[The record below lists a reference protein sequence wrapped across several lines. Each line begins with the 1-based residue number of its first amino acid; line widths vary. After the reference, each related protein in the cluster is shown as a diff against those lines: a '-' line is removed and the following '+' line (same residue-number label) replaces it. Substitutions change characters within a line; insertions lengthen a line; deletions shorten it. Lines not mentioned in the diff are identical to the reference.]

1 MANGNDPEPKQGN
14 GNDPEPKGTPS
25 DEQKMKRLEQQV
37 EALKTQL
44 SEAQQQVTDLTA
56 NLDKALTEDDVKAA
70 VEAAKAEAEKAQQEL
85 AASASD
91 REKRLTVENELIK
104 ANCIDTAGAMAHIDM
119 GGVEIA
125 KDGHVSGL
133 DVSKLAEDYAH
144 LFQQPNTS
152 SVSSAGTPAGA
163 GKFDYQSVRHCSK
176 TSRAPRQV
184 PAPFDYQSVRHC
196 SKTLL
201 ALKQQ
206 VAVFDYQSVRHC
218 SKTRSCPRKR
228 PSTV

>member
-1 MANGNDPEPKQGN
+1 MANQPSEPTEPKEPKEPEGNDPQGQT
-14 GNDPEPKGTPS
+14 EPKGGPDDS
-25 DEQKMKRLEQQV
+25 QKMKRLEQ
-37 EALKTQL
+37 ELKAAKEQL
-44 SEAQQQVTDLTA
+44 AEAQKQVTDLTD
-56 NLDKALTEDDVKAA
+56 NLGKALTEEDVKAA

-163 GKFDYQSVRHCSK
+163 GKKMTKEEIMAIKNPQKRHQ
-176 TSRAPRQV
+176 AI
-184 PAPFDYQSVRHC
+184 ADNIELFN
-196 SKTLL
+196 
-201 ALKQQ
+201 
-206 VAVFDYQSVRHC
+206 
-218 SKTRSCPRKR
+218 
-228 PSTV
+228 

>member
-1 MANGNDPEPKQGN
+1 MANQPSEPTDPKEPKEPNGNDPQGQT
-14 GNDPEPKGTPS
+14 EPKGGPDDS
-25 DEQKMKRLEQQV
+25 QKMKRLEQ
-37 EALKTQL
+37 ELKAAK
-44 SEAQQQVTDLTA
+44 EQVTTLTE
-56 NLDKALTEDDVKAA
+56 NLGKALTEDDVKAA

-144 LFQQPNTS
+144 LFQQPNTN
-152 SVSSAGTPAGA
+152 SVSSAGTPGGA
-163 GKFDYQSVRHCSK
+163 GKKMTKEEIMAIKNPQKRHEAI
-176 TSRAPRQV
+176 RENYEL
-184 PAPFDYQSVRHC
+184 FE
-196 SKTLL
+196 
-201 ALKQQ
+201 
-206 VAVFDYQSVRHC
+206 
-218 SKTRSCPRKR
+218 
-228 PSTV
+228 

>member
-14 GNDPEPKGTPS
+14 GNDPEPKGGEPKGTPS

-70 VEAAKAEAEKAQQEL
+70 VEAAKAEAEKAQEEL

-163 GKFDYQSVRHCSK
+163 GKKMTKEEIMAIKNPQKRHQAIADNIELFD
-176 TSRAPRQV
+176 
-184 PAPFDYQSVRHC
+184 
-196 SKTLL
+196 
-201 ALKQQ
+201 
-206 VAVFDYQSVRHC
+206 
-218 SKTRSCPRKR
+218 
-228 PSTV
+228 

>member
-1 MANGNDPEPKQGN
+1 MAKQTSEPAEPKEPEGNDPKEPT
-14 GNDPEPKGTPS
+14 EPKGGPDDS
-25 DEQKMKRLEQQV
+25 QKMKRLEQ
-37 EALKTQL
+37 ELKAAKEQL
-44 SEAQQQVTDLTA
+44 AEAQKQVTDLTE
-56 NLDKALTEDDVKAA
+56 NLGKALTEDDVKAA

-144 LFQQPNTS
+144 LFQQPNTQ
-152 SVSSAGTPAGA
+152 SVSSAGTPGGA
-163 GKFDYQSVRHCSK
+163 GKKMTKEEIMAIKNPQKRHK
-176 TSRAPRQV
+176 AI
-184 PAPFDYQSVRHC
+184 AENIDLFE
-196 SKTLL
+196 
-201 ALKQQ
+201 
-206 VAVFDYQSVRHC
+206 
-218 SKTRSCPRKR
+218 
-228 PSTV
+228 

>member
-1 MANGNDPEPKQGN
+1 MANKPNESNDPQETVETKGNDPQEN
-14 GNDPEPKGTPS
+14 TEPKGGPDDS
-25 DEQKMKRLEQQV
+25 QKMKRLEQ
-37 EALKTQL
+37 ELKAAKEQL
-44 SEAQQQVTDLTA
+44 ADFQKQVTDLTD
-56 NLDKALTEDDVKAA
+56 NLGKALTEEDVKAA

-152 SVSSAGTPAGA
+152 SVSSAGTPGGA
-163 GKFDYQSVRHCSK
+163 GKKMTKEEIMAIKNPQKRHKAIAENIELFD
-176 TSRAPRQV
+176 
-184 PAPFDYQSVRHC
+184 
-196 SKTLL
+196 
-201 ALKQQ
+201 
-206 VAVFDYQSVRHC
+206 
-218 SKTRSCPRKR
+218 
-228 PSTV
+228 

>member
-1 MANGNDPEPKQGN
+1 MAKQTSEPAEPKDPQEPNGNDPQEPT
-14 GNDPEPKGTPS
+14 EPKGGPDDS
-25 DEQKMKRLEQQV
+25 QKMKRLEQ
-37 EALKTQL
+37 ELKAAKEQL
-44 SEAQQQVTDLTA
+44 ADFQKQVTDLTD
-56 NLDKALTEDDVKAA
+56 NLGKALTEDDVKAA

-163 GKFDYQSVRHCSK
+163 GKKMTKEEIMAIKNPQKRHQ
-176 TSRAPRQV
+176 AI
-184 PAPFDYQSVRHC
+184 ADNIELFN
-196 SKTLL
+196 
-201 ALKQQ
+201 
-206 VAVFDYQSVRHC
+206 
-218 SKTRSCPRKR
+218 
-228 PSTV
+228 

>member
-1 MANGNDPEPKQGN
+1 MANQPSEPTDHKEPKEPNGNDPQGQT
-14 GNDPEPKGTPS
+14 EPKGGPDDS
-25 DEQKMKRLEQQV
+25 QKMKRLEQ
-37 EALKTQL
+37 ELKAAKEQL
-44 SEAQQQVTDLTA
+44 AEAQKQVTDLTD
-56 NLDKALTEDDVKAA
+56 NLGKALTEEDVKAA

-144 LFQQPNTS
+144 LFQQPNTQ
-152 SVSSAGTPAGA
+152 SVSSAGTPGGA
-163 GKFDYQSVRHCSK
+163 GKKMTKEEIMAIKNPQKRHEAI
-176 TSRAPRQV
+176 RENYEL
-184 PAPFDYQSVRHC
+184 FE
-196 SKTLL
+196 
-201 ALKQQ
+201 
-206 VAVFDYQSVRHC
+206 
-218 SKTRSCPRKR
+218 
-228 PSTV
+228 

>member
-1 MANGNDPEPKQGN
+1 MAKQTSEPAEPKEPEGNDPKEPT
-14 GNDPEPKGTPS
+14 EPKGGPDDS
-25 DEQKMKRLEQQV
+25 QKMKRLEQ
-37 EALKTQL
+37 ELKAAKEQL
-44 SEAQQQVTDLTA
+44 ADFQKQVTDLTD
-56 NLDKALTEDDVKAA
+56 NLGKALTEEDVKAA

-163 GKFDYQSVRHCSK
+163 GKKMTKEEIMAIKNPQKRHQAIADNIELFD
-176 TSRAPRQV
+176 
-184 PAPFDYQSVRHC
+184 
-196 SKTLL
+196 
-201 ALKQQ
+201 
-206 VAVFDYQSVRHC
+206 
-218 SKTRSCPRKR
+218 
-228 PSTV
+228 

>member
-1 MANGNDPEPKQGN
+1 MAKQTSEPAEPKDPQEPNGNDPQEPT
-14 GNDPEPKGTPS
+14 EPKGGPDDS
-25 DEQKMKRLEQQV
+25 QKMKRLEQ
-37 EALKTQL
+37 ELKAAKEQL
-44 SEAQQQVTDLTA
+44 ADFQKQVTDLTD
-56 NLDKALTEDDVKAA
+56 NLGKALTEDDVKAA

-163 GKFDYQSVRHCSK
+163 GKKMTKEEIMAIKNPQKRHQAIADNIELFD
-176 TSRAPRQV
+176 
-184 PAPFDYQSVRHC
+184 
-196 SKTLL
+196 
-201 ALKQQ
+201 
-206 VAVFDYQSVRHC
+206 
-218 SKTRSCPRKR
+218 
-228 PSTV
+228 

>member
-1 MANGNDPEPKQGN
+1 MAKQTSEPAEPKDPKEPEGNDPKEPT
-14 GNDPEPKGTPS
+14 EPKGGPDDS
-25 DEQKMKRLEQQV
+25 QKMKRLEQ
-37 EALKTQL
+37 ELKAAKEQL
-44 SEAQQQVTDLTA
+44 ADFQKQVTDLTD
-56 NLDKALTEDDVKAA
+56 NLGKALTEEDVKAA

-152 SVSSAGTPAGA
+152 SVSSAGTPGGA
-163 GKFDYQSVRHCSK
+163 GKKMTKEEIMAIKNPQKRHK
-176 TSRAPRQV
+176 AI
-184 PAPFDYQSVRHC
+184 AENIELFE
-196 SKTLL
+196 
-201 ALKQQ
+201 
-206 VAVFDYQSVRHC
+206 
-218 SKTRSCPRKR
+218 
-228 PSTV
+228 

>member
-1 MANGNDPEPKQGN
+1 MANGNDPEPRQGN
-14 GNDPEPKGTPS
+14 GNDPEPKGGEPKGTPS

-44 SEAQQQVTDLTA
+44 SEAQQQVTDLTD

-119 GGVEIA
+119 GDVEIA

-133 DVSKLAEDYAH
+133 DVSKLAED
-144 LFQQPNTS
+144 
-152 SVSSAGTPAGA
+152 
-163 GKFDYQSVRHCSK
+163 
-176 TSRAPRQV
+176 
-184 PAPFDYQSVRHC
+184 
-196 SKTLL
+196 
-201 ALKQQ
+201 
-206 VAVFDYQSVRHC
+206 
-218 SKTRSCPRKR
+218 
-228 PSTV
+228 

>member
-1 MANGNDPEPKQGN
+1 MAKQTSEPAEPKDPQEPNGNDPKEPT
-14 GNDPEPKGTPS
+14 EPKGGPDDS
-25 DEQKMKRLEQQV
+25 QKMKRLEQ
-37 EALKTQL
+37 ELKAAKEQL
-44 SEAQQQVTDLTA
+44 ADFQKQVTDLTD
-56 NLDKALTEDDVKAA
+56 NLGKALTEDDVKAA

-133 DVSKLAEDYAH
+133 DVAKLAEDYAH

-163 GKFDYQSVRHCSK
+163 GKKMTKEEIMAIKNPQKRHKAIEDNYELFD
-176 TSRAPRQV
+176 
-184 PAPFDYQSVRHC
+184 
-196 SKTLL
+196 
-201 ALKQQ
+201 
-206 VAVFDYQSVRHC
+206 
-218 SKTRSCPRKR
+218 
-228 PSTV
+228 

>member
-1 MANGNDPEPKQGN
+1 MAKQTSEPAEPKDPQEPNGNDPQEPT
-14 GNDPEPKGTPS
+14 EPKGGPDDS
-25 DEQKMKRLEQQV
+25 QKMKRLEQ
-37 EALKTQL
+37 ELKAAKEQL
-44 SEAQQQVTDLTA
+44 ADFQKQVTDLTD
-56 NLDKALTEDDVKAA
+56 NLGKALTEDDVKAA

-119 GGVEIA
+119 GGVQIA
-125 KDGHVSGL
+125 PDGHVSGL

-163 GKFDYQSVRHCSK
+163 GKKMTKEEIMAIKNPQKRHE
-176 TSRAPRQV
+176 AI
-184 PAPFDYQSVRHC
+184 ADNIELFN
-196 SKTLL
+196 
-201 ALKQQ
+201 
-206 VAVFDYQSVRHC
+206 
-218 SKTRSCPRKR
+218 
-228 PSTV
+228 

>member
-1 MANGNDPEPKQGN
+1 MANQPSEPTDPKEPKEPNGNDPQGQT
-14 GNDPEPKGTPS
+14 EPKGGPDDS
-25 DEQKMKRLEQQV
+25 QKMKRLEQELKAAKEQLE
-37 EALKTQL
+37 EAK
-44 SEAQQQVTDLTA
+44 EQVTTLTE
-56 NLDKALTEDDVKAA
+56 NLGKALTEDDVKAA

-144 LFQQPNTS
+144 LFQQPNTN
-152 SVSSAGTPAGA
+152 SVSSAGTPGGA
-163 GKFDYQSVRHCSK
+163 GKKMTKEEIMAIKNPQKRHEAI
-176 TSRAPRQV
+176 RENYEL
-184 PAPFDYQSVRHC
+184 FE
-196 SKTLL
+196 
-201 ALKQQ
+201 
-206 VAVFDYQSVRHC
+206 
-218 SKTRSCPRKR
+218 
-228 PSTV
+228 

>member
-1 MANGNDPEPKQGN
+1 MAKQTSEPAEPKEPEGNDPKEPT
-14 GNDPEPKGTPS
+14 EPKGGPDDS
-25 DEQKMKRLEQQV
+25 QKMKRLEQ
-37 EALKTQL
+37 ELKAAKEQL
-44 SEAQQQVTDLTA
+44 ADFQKQVTDLTD
-56 NLDKALTEDDVKAA
+56 NLGKALTEDDVKAA

-163 GKFDYQSVRHCSK
+163 GKKMTKEEIMAIKNPQKRHK
-176 TSRAPRQV
+176 AI
-184 PAPFDYQSVRHC
+184 ADNIELFN
-196 SKTLL
+196 
-201 ALKQQ
+201 
-206 VAVFDYQSVRHC
+206 
-218 SKTRSCPRKR
+218 
-228 PSTV
+228 

>member
-1 MANGNDPEPKQGN
+1 MANVNDPEPKQGN
-14 GNDPEPKGTPS
+14 GNDPEPKGGEPKGGEPKGGEPKGQPS

-70 VEAAKAEAEKAQQEL
+70 VETAKAEAEKAQQEL

-152 SVSSAGTPAGA
+152 SVSSAGTPGGN
-163 GKFDYQSVRHCSK
+163 GKKMTRDEIMSIKDPKER
-176 TSRAPRQV
+176 RA
-184 PAPFDYQSVRHC
+184 AI
-196 SKTLL
+196 L
-201 ALKQQ
+201 ANQDQ
-206 VAVFDYQSVRHC
+206 FE
-218 SKTRSCPRKR
+218 
-228 PSTV
+228 

>member
-1 MANGNDPEPKQGN
+1 MANKPNESNDPQETVETNGNDPQEN
-14 GNDPEPKGTPS
+14 TEPKGGPDDS
-25 DEQKMKRLEQQV
+25 QKMKRLEQ
-37 EALKTQL
+37 ELKAAKEQL
-44 SEAQQQVTDLTA
+44 ADFQKQVTDLTD
-56 NLDKALTEDDVKAA
+56 NLGKALTEEDVKAA

-152 SVSSAGTPAGA
+152 SVSSAGTPGGA
-163 GKFDYQSVRHCSK
+163 GKKMTKEEIMAIKNPQKRHKAIAENIELFD
-176 TSRAPRQV
+176 
-184 PAPFDYQSVRHC
+184 
-196 SKTLL
+196 
-201 ALKQQ
+201 
-206 VAVFDYQSVRHC
+206 
-218 SKTRSCPRKR
+218 
-228 PSTV
+228 

>member
-1 MANGNDPEPKQGN
+1 MANEPKEPTEPKEPN
-14 GNDPEPKGTPS
+14 GNEPQGQTEPKGGPDDS
-25 DEQKMKRLEQQV
+25 QKMKRLEQELKAAKEQLE
-37 EALKTQL
+37 EAK
-44 SEAQQQVTDLTA
+44 EQVTTLTE
-56 NLDKALTEDDVKAA
+56 NLGKALTEDDVKAA

-144 LFQQPNTS
+144 LFQQPNTQ
-152 SVSSAGTPAGA
+152 SVSSAGTPGGA
-163 GKFDYQSVRHCSK
+163 GKKMTKEEIMAIKNPQKRHEAI
-176 TSRAPRQV
+176 RENYEL
-184 PAPFDYQSVRHC
+184 FE
-196 SKTLL
+196 
-201 ALKQQ
+201 
-206 VAVFDYQSVRHC
+206 
-218 SKTRSCPRKR
+218 
-228 PSTV
+228 

>member
-1 MANGNDPEPKQGN
+1 M
-14 GNDPEPKGTPS
+14 
-25 DEQKMKRLEQQV
+25 
-37 EALKTQL
+37 
-44 SEAQQQVTDLTA
+44 
-56 NLDKALTEDDVKAA
+56 KAA

-163 GKFDYQSVRHCSK
+163 GKKMTKEEIMAIKNPQKRHQ
-176 TSRAPRQV
+176 AI
-184 PAPFDYQSVRHC
+184 ADNIELFN
-196 SKTLL
+196 
-201 ALKQQ
+201 
-206 VAVFDYQSVRHC
+206 
-218 SKTRSCPRKR
+218 
-228 PSTV
+228 

>member
-1 MANGNDPEPKQGN
+1 
-14 GNDPEPKGTPS
+14 
-25 DEQKMKRLEQQV
+25 MKRLEQQV

-44 SEAQQQVTDLTA
+44 SEAQQQVTDLTD

-163 GKFDYQSVRHCSK
+163 GKKMTKEEIMAIKNPQKRHQ
-176 TSRAPRQV
+176 AI
-184 PAPFDYQSVRHC
+184 ADNIELFN
-196 SKTLL
+196 
-201 ALKQQ
+201 
-206 VAVFDYQSVRHC
+206 
-218 SKTRSCPRKR
+218 
-228 PSTV
+228 

>member
-1 MANGNDPEPKQGN
+1 MAKQTSEPAEPKDPQEPNGNDPQEPT
-14 GNDPEPKGTPS
+14 EPKGGPDDS
-25 DEQKMKRLEQQV
+25 QKMKRLEQ
-37 EALKTQL
+37 ELKAAKEQL
-44 SEAQQQVTDLTA
+44 ADFQKQVTDLTD
-56 NLDKALTEDDVKAA
+56 NLGKALTEDDVKAA

-163 GKFDYQSVRHCSK
+163 GKKMTKEEIMAIKNPQKRHK
-176 TSRAPRQV
+176 AI
-184 PAPFDYQSVRHC
+184 ADNIELFN
-196 SKTLL
+196 
-201 ALKQQ
+201 
-206 VAVFDYQSVRHC
+206 
-218 SKTRSCPRKR
+218 
-228 PSTV
+228 